1 MTCAILFYRN
11 GEESHKKD
19 PYMSAAQ
26 KFIPVW
32 KDEYTIHSYQVDV
45 SNNATLVVLC
55 QLMQESAWN
64 HAEHLELGFSHLN
77 RKNFIWVLCRQLV
90 KMYSFPKW
98 GDMIQVHTWP
108 TAKDKLFC
116 YRDFRISDSTG
127 SAIGEATTTWFVI
140 DLASRKPQK
149 TDSYFHVDLPEDVER
164 VFPGKLHKLHPVSST
179 ANTRLVQVTYGD
191 LDRNEH
197 VNNVRYIDWILNGLP
212 LDYLKTHELKEME
225 VNYLS
230 EAAYDDEILVRS
242 EKKEESHFF
251 HSLIRNRDNTE
262 LCRARTVWQSQRM

>member
-1 MTCAILFYRN
+1 MTNF
-11 GEESHKKD
+11 HK
-19 PYMSAAQ
+19 S
-26 KFIPVW
+26 INVW
-32 KDEYTIHSYQVDV
+32 KDEYKIRSYEVDIK
-45 SNNATLVVLC
+45 NKAKLGTLC

-77 RKNFIWVLCRQLV
+77 RKNFIWVLSRQLV

-116 YRDFRISDSTG
+116 YRDFRISDSAD
-127 SAIGEATTTWFVI
+127 SVIGEATTTWFVI
-140 DLASRKPQK
+140 DLASRKPQR
-149 TDSYFHVDLPEDVER
+149 TDSYFHLDLPEDVER

-179 ANTRLVQVTYGD
+179 ANTRLVQATYGD

-197 VNNVRYIDWILNGLP
+197 VNNVRYMDWILNGLP

-230 EAAYDDEILVRS
+230 EAAYDDEILVSS
-242 EKKEESHFF
+242 EKKEASNFC

-262 LCRARTVWQSQRM
+262 LCRARTAWERKSK

>member
-1 MTCAILFYRN
+1 MHRN
-11 GEESHKKD
+11 GKESREKD
-19 PYMSAAQ
+19 LDMSAAQ
-26 KFIPVW
+26 RFIPVW
-32 KDEYTIHSYQVDV
+32 KDEYTIHSYHVDIN
-45 SNNATLVVLC
+45 NNATLAVLC

-77 RKNFIWVLCRQLV
+77 RRNFIWVLSRQLV

-108 TAKDKLFC
+108 TTKDKLFC
-116 YRDFRISDSTG
+116 YRDFRISDSAG
-127 SAIGEATTTWFVI
+127 SVISEATTTWFVI
-140 DLASRKPQK
+140 DLVSRKPQK
-149 TDSYFHVDLPEDVER
+149 TDSYFHVDLPQEAEP
-164 VFPGKLHKLHPVSST
+164 VFPGKLHKLQPVSLA

-212 LDYLKTHELKEME
+212 FDYLKTHALKEME

-230 EAAYDDEILVRS
+230 EASYEDEILVS
-242 EKKEESHFF
+242 CEKKDASHFF
-251 HSLIRNRDNTE
+251 HSLIRRRDNTE
-262 LCRARTVWQSQRM
+262 LCRARTAWESKSK

>member
-1 MTCAILFYRN
+1 MI
-11 GEESHKKD
+11 
-19 PYMSAAQ
+19 AAQ

-32 KDEYTIHSYQVDV
+32 KDNYTIHSYQVDV

-98 GDMIQVHTWP
+98 GDVIQVHTWP

-116 YRDFRISDSTG
+116 YRDFRISDSAG
-127 SAIGEATTTWFVI
+127 LVIAEATTTWFVI
-140 DLASRKPQK
+140 DLASRKPQR
-149 TDSYFHVDLPEDVER
+149 TDSYFHVDLAQDVEP
-164 VFPGKLHKLHPVSST
+164 VFPGKLHKLQPVSLT
-179 ANTRLVQVTYGD
+179 ANIRPVQVTFGD

-212 LDYLKTHELKEME
+212 LDYLKTHELKELE

-230 EAAYDDEILVRS
+230 EAYYNDEILVGC
-242 EKKEESHFF
+242 EKKAASHFF
-251 HSLIRNRDNTE
+251 HSLIRKGDHTE
-262 LCRARTVWQSQRM
+262 LCRARTAWERMSK